1 MSLIAGIVCLNANQ
15 SATERDVLL
24 MLEQMCPELDAH
36 VETYVNPSARSITW
50 KFYSTSDG
58 RQVNQQSRG
67 LVNTVDPPKPIFE
80 ENSDLAKGE
89 VEQVDWA
96 VQGAD
101 VRITRNVT
109 RNGQLLF
116 NDEFTTHYQPWA
128 MVCQYG
134 PKTKDYPPKEIDDDL
149 TSCNI

>member
-1 MSLIAGIVCLNANQ
+1 MES
-15 SATERDVLL
+15 
-24 MLEQMCPELDAH
+24 
-36 VETYVNPSARSITW
+36 YVDPSARSITW

-58 RQVNQQSRG
+58 RQVDWQSSG
-67 LVNTVDPPKPIFE
+67 LMNTVAPPTPIFE

-89 VEQVDWA
+89 VKQVDWA

-109 RNGQLLF
+109 RDGELIF
-116 NDEFTTHYQPWA
+116 NDEFTTHYESWA

-134 PKTKDYPPKEIDDDL
+134 PKTKDYPPKKIDDDL
-149 TSCNI
+149 TSCDV